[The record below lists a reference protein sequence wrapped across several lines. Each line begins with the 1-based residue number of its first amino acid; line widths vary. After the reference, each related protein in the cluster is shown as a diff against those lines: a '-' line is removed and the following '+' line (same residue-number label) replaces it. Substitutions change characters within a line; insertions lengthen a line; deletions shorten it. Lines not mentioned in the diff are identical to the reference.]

1 MARPSVGCHIGA
13 VRVGNRG
20 DTSSYCSTQG
30 ASGESICQPKTDL
43 QSFVFGGVVNET
55 GWSSP
60 VIAWLLGLL
69 QSAFAYLGFD
79 LVYHVSEEMRDPRK
93 QAPRAVNWTIII
105 SAVSGMAVLLAMLFC
120 ISDLETTLSTRYG

>member
-1 MARPSVGCHIGA
+1 MSHLQRS
-13 VRVGNRG
+13 N
-20 DTSSYCSTQG
+20 
-30 ASGESICQPKTDL
+30 
-43 QSFVFGGVVNET
+43 QSFVFGGVVNLT

-79 LVYHVSEEMRDPRK
+79 LVYHISEEMRDPKR

-105 SAVSGMAVLLAMLFC
+105 SALSGMAVLLAILFC
-120 ISDLETTLSTRYG
+120 IADLDKVLATPYG